1 MQDEFVKKLI
11 REFIGRQKIGVLSTV
26 AESGRPEAA
35 VIEFGET
42 DALELIFDTLVSA
55 RKYANLRKN
64 NRVAFVIGWDED
76 ITVQYEGEAYE
87 LAGEEKDKYKEI
99 YFQKNPKVQK
109 WEAVPEIRFFKVVP
123 KWVRYSNLKVHPWE
137 VYEIKF

>member
-1 MQDEFVKKLI
+1 MD
-11 REFIGRQKIGVLSTV
+11 GVV
-26 AESGRPEAA
+26 YG
-35 VIEFGET
+35 
-42 DALELIFDTLVSA
+42 

-99 YFQKNPKVQK
+99 FFKKNPKAQK